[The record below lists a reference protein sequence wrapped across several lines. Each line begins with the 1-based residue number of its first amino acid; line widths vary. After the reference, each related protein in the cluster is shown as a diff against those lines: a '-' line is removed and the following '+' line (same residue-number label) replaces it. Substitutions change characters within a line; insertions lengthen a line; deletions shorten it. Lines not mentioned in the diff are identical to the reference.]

1 MTVYIRRSS
10 PSDSLIALKTGL
22 INAGVNCILSRRDNF
37 SGIRGVILNYGN
49 APDPNSAMHMY
60 ISNRAG
66 SRRMARNKALSLAA
80 MSAASVPVPDW
91 FTRKEDVVRG
101 PNEIIVERHSL
112 TGSGGEGIRIV
123 RPGEEVNTAPLY
135 TQYIRKAQEYRVHV
149 VFGKAVAVQQK
160 RRREGVDMT
169 KDQQLIRNHEN
180 GWVFCIEDID
190 PDEKERLTMLA
201 LRAVAAH
208 RLDSGAVDI
217 VKQTRTGDLYV
228 LEVNTCPGLSSPTVL
243 EAYVNR
249 IVSVHDSAIG

>member
-10 PSDSLIALKTGL
+10 PSDSLIALKTSL
-22 INAGVNCILSRRDNF
+22 INAGVNCILSRRENF
-37 SGIRGVILNYGN
+37 AGIRGVILNYGN
-49 APDPNSAMHMY
+49 APDPNSALHMP
-60 ISNRAG
+60 ISNREC

-190 PDEKERLTMLA
+190 PDEKERLSMLA
-201 LRAVAAH
+201 LRAMTAH